1 MSIGLGPGAAGGPA
15 TADEVAYPR
24 FSDAEYER
32 RAAAVDTLR
41 AAAGVDAV
49 VVYGSAANRHELQF
63 LTAFPARQ
71 EGYLVVS
78 PDEPPALFVQLFNH
92 VPNAREMA
100 VVERVEWGGTD
111 SATTVAAG
119 LGRRGVRRVGLVGAI
134 PYQSHG
140 RLTRALPEVDFVD
153 LTPAFRRMRLVKSD
167 EEIAWTRHGAAMCDA
182 ALRTLVAEARP
193 GLREYELGALVEHAY
208 GRLGGG
214 HGICFLATAPMSGG
228 GRYVPAQ
235 NWSRRRL
242 REGDAILIELS
253 AGVGGY
259 TGQVLRTIAVGEP
272 PAAFVELHRVAEAAY
287 DALVAAI
294 RPGATAADLLAVAG
308 LIDAAGYTVCDDVV
322 HGYGGG
328 YLAPVLRTP
337 ATSHAPA
344 PNLELAAGM
353 MLVVQPNVVSA
364 DATLG
369 VQTGELVLVTAD
381 GATSLH
387 GVAGGLLRAGDRV

>member
-1 MSIGLGPGAAGGPA
+1 MGAAVGSGTGVGPA
-15 TADEVAYPR
+15 TSDEGAYPR
-24 FSDAEYER
+24 FNDAEYAR
-32 RAAAVDTLR
+32 RARAVDALR
-41 AAAGVDAV
+41 AEAGVDAV
-49 VVYGSAANRHELQF
+49 VIHGTAASRHDLQF

-78 PDEPPALFVQLFNH
+78 PGEPPTLFVQLFNH

-111 SATTVAAG
+111 SATTVATE
-119 LGRRGVRRVGLVGAI
+119 LRRRGARRVGLVGAI
-134 PYQSHG
+134 PYQAHG
-140 RLTRALPEVDFVD
+140 RLVRQLPEVDLVD
-153 LTPAFRRMRLVKSD
+153 LTPGFRQMRLLKSD
-167 EEIAWTRHGAAMCDA
+167 EEIAWTRHGAALCDA
-182 ALRTLVAEARP
+182 ALRTLVAEAAP
-193 GLREYELGALVEHAY
+193 GMREYELGALVEHAY

-214 HGICFLATAPMSGG
+214 HGICFLATAPMAGG

-235 NWSRRRL
+235 NWSGRRL

-272 PAAFVELHRVAEAAY
+272 PAAYAELHRVADAAY

-294 RPGATAADLLAVAG
+294 RPGVSAADLLAVAG
-308 LIDAAGYTVCDDVV
+308 LIDAAGCTVCDDVV

-337 ATSHAPA
+337 ATSHGPA
-344 PNLELAAGM
+344 PDLAFEPGM

-364 DATLG
+364 DLAIG
-369 VQTGELVLVTAD
+369 VQTGGLVVVTAE
-381 GATSLH
+381 GVTPLH
-387 GVAGGLLRAGDRV
+387 DIARGLLRAGDPV

>member
-1 MSIGLGPGAAGGPA
+1 MGAALGPAAGPA
-15 TADEVAYPR
+15 PTDEGAYPR
-24 FSDAEYER
+24 FSEAEYAR
-32 RAAAVDTLR
+32 RARVVDALR
-41 AAAGVDAV
+41 DAAGVDAV
-49 VVYGSAANRHELQF
+49 VIHGTAASRHDLQF

-78 PDEPPALFVQLFNH
+78 PGEPPALFVQLFNH

-111 SATTVAAG
+111 SATTVATE
-119 LGRRGVRRVGLVGAI
+119 LRRRGVLRVGLVGAI
-134 PYQSHG
+134 PYQAHG
-140 RLTRALPEVDFVD
+140 RLVRSLPEIDLVD

-167 EEIAWTRHGAAMCDA
+167 EEIAWTRQGAALCDA

-193 GLREYELGALVEHAY
+193 GMREYELGALVEHAY

-214 HGICFLATAPMSGG
+214 HGICFLATAPMAGG

-235 NWSRRRL
+235 NWSGRLL

-272 PAAFVELHRVAEAAY
+272 PAAYAELHRVADAAY
-287 DALVAAI
+287 DAIVAAI
-294 RPGATAADLLAVAG
+294 RPGAAAADLLAAAG
-308 LIDAAGYTVCDDVV
+308 LIDEAGYTVCDDVV

-328 YLAPVLRTP
+328 YLQPVLRTP
-337 ATSHAPA
+337 ATSHVSAPDLV
-344 PNLELAAGM
+344 LEPGM

-364 DATLG
+364 DGAIG
-369 VQTGELVLVTAD
+369 AQTGQLVLVTDD
-381 GATSLH
+381 GATPLH
-387 GVAGGLLRAGDRV
+387 DVARGLLRAGDAV